1 MPITP
6 EQRAANLA
14 KAREAKAAKKTA
26 KSAPKATKPAKAAK
40 VPKGAKS
47 ATPAAPR
54 ENSKKATVIEMM
66 KRKGGATLNEIAEET
81 GWARHTIRGFVSIAG
96 SKLGLTIE
104 SSKNAA
110 GERTYHVI
118 K

>member
-1 MPITP
+1 
-6 EQRAANLA
+6 
-14 KAREAKAAKKTA
+14 
-26 KSAPKATKPAKAAK
+26 
-40 VPKGAKS
+40 
-47 ATPAAPR
+47 
-54 ENSKKATVIEMM
+54 MM

-104 SSKNAA
+104 SSKNEA
-110 GERTYHVI
+110 GERKYRVT